1 VKTGSCIAFIKDAFG
16 NLLKKYFS
24 KSDCI
29 IIGKSN
35 NPVAQVF
42 FFIKLRLVKKFVKL
56 VIVWSTSNN

>member
-42 FFIKLRLVKKFVKL
+42 ILL
-56 VIVWSTSNN
+56 N